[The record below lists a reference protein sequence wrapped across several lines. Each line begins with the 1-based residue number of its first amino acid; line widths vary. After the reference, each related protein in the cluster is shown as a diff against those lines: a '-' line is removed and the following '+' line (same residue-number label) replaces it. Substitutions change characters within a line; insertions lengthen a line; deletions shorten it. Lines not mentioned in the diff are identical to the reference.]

1 MEFILFI
8 LFILF
13 IIFII
18 FIIIQF
24 WSLIDTDEGESV
36 VNSLAKSKL
45 DTDQYHLLKN
55 VTLPTQDGSTQIDQ
69 IIVSIYG
76 IFVIE
81 TKNMTGWIFG
91 NPDQPTWTQKIYQRS
106 YRFQNPLRQNYKHI
120 RVLESLLRLNKG
132 QIHSVIVFVGES
144 TFKTKMPDNV
154 KYRGE
159 YIRYIKSKTR
169 PVMTKS
175 KVNEI
180 ISKIETSRL
189 APSFTTNRQHIKH
202 VRNIIAKKKKSRY

>member
-1 MEFILFI
+1 MEFI

-169 PVMTKS
+169 PVMTK
-175 KVNEI
+175 
-180 ISKIETSRL
+180 
-189 APSFTTNRQHIKH
+189 
-202 VRNIIAKKKKSRY
+202 